1 VEHRQ
6 FEFVHFAQQAS
17 DPLMTVL
24 QYIAHTY
31 MIDNVILIMT
41 GALHGRSFEELA
53 EKCHPLGLFDSIEN
67 LMIANDIRDIHRI
80 VLVDTPVSTY
90 FTECLGY
97 GSLDE
102 ANLEMVRSCAYK
114 AYLQQFVECCN
125 RIQSEKLEDLYELL
139 SLLHFEADKWVI
151 NIVISTMHTDISA
164 SDKRKLFPSCGQF
177 YPNVQTE
184 LANCTDFDELRQTLD
199 KYRSTS
205 KVASRLASSS
215 PEIYDKVLR
224 EEECYICERIFA
236 QRTPYAIF
244 VAYFKLCEF
253 EVRNIM
259 WIAEC
264 IVQQQRS
271 RIEEGVVYYKT

>member
-114 AYLQQFVECCN
+114 VNQTGVCDE
-125 RIQSEKLEDLYELL
+125 I
-139 SLLHFEADKWVI
+139 
-151 NIVISTMHTDISA
+151 
-164 SDKRKLFPSCGQF
+164 KRK
-177 YPNVQTE
+177 
-184 LANCTDFDELRQTLD
+184 
-199 KYRSTS
+199 
-205 KVASRLASSS
+205 
-215 PEIYDKVLR
+215 IYLLGV
-224 EEECYICERIFA
+224 FA
-236 QRTPYAIF
+236 T
-244 VAYFKLCEF
+244 VC
-253 EVRNIM
+253 
-259 WIAEC
+259 
-264 IVQQQRS
+264 
-271 RIEEGVVYYKT
+271 